1 MTEDISIFSHIVLEE
16 ISTNLFFIFIS
27 MAFKES
33 GGVRLFP
40 VLEKVFGF
48 VVVERGVPIIPQ
60 KRAEHSIATLA
71 VEIAGSKG
79 WASAQGREAEGGSR
93 RGKALGTGHRKRKR
107 GG

>member
-1 MTEDISIFSHIVLEE
+1 MV
-16 ISTNLFFIFIS
+16 
-27 MAFKES
+27 FKES

-48 VVVERGVPIIPQ
+48 VVVERRKPITPE
-60 KRAEHSIATLA
+60 KRAGHPVATLA

-79 WASAQGREAEGGSR
+79 WASAQGREAGGGSR
-93 RGKALGTGHRKRKR
+93 RGKALGTGRRKRKR

>member
-1 MTEDISIFSHIVLEE
+1 ML
-16 ISTNLFFIFIS
+16 FIFIS
-27 MAFKES
+27 MVFKES

-48 VVVERGVPIIPQ
+48 MVVERRKPITPE
-60 KRAEHSIATLA
+60 KRAGHLIATLA

-79 WASAQGREAEGGSR
+79 WASAQGSEAEGGSR